1 MLHEWFRNDEPN
13 PCEVY
18 GTKNQD
24 MVGSMLWFSIAWPKM
39 RKKIITG
46 SIILSQ
52 NENQNQECNNVIF
65 SESLMWTSFAMVDV
79 SLGAMNVV
87 VSGMILLLVMLIYC
101 KATRILPGWFQ
112 DLETYNLS
120 LLSLNKQHLEQ
131 LADVKVIF
139 YHEIKQI

>member
-1 MLHEWFRNDEPN
+1 MEKYLSIYF
-13 PCEVY
+13 V
-18 GTKNQD
+18 
-24 MVGSMLWFSIAWPKM
+24 FSENS
-39 RKKIITG
+39 RQLNIITG

-65 SESLMWTSFAMVDV
+65 SESLMWNSVAMLDV

-101 KATRILPGWFQ
+101 KATRILPGWFL

-120 LLSLNKQHLEQ
+120 LLNLNKQHLEQ

>member
-1 MLHEWFRNDEPN
+1 MEKYLSIYF
-13 PCEVY
+13 V
-18 GTKNQD
+18 
-24 MVGSMLWFSIAWPKM
+24 FSENS
-39 RKKIITG
+39 RQLNIITG

-65 SESLMWTSFAMVDV
+65 SESLMWNSVAMLDV

>member
-1 MLHEWFRNDEPN
+1 
-13 PCEVY
+13 
-18 GTKNQD
+18 
-24 MVGSMLWFSIAWPKM
+24 M